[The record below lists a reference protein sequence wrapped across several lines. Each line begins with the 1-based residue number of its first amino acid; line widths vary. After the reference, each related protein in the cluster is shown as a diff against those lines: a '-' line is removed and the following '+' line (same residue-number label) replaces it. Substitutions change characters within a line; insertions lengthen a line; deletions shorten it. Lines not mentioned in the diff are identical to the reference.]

1 MHNFPYTNIRHLSVH
16 RVGNR
21 TADEGVY
28 CTKAGVEISTGLHDL
43 LLNYFLTPFKSTEY
57 FHLYHEESLFS
68 NEVYAAV
75 QRIFEQPN
83 RLHAQSVLLAK
94 YLYEQSTH
102 PKIKSGELYVA
113 YLADCVVDGEA
124 VDAIGLF
131 KSENKE
137 PFLKV
142 EQDDENFVMES
153 ELGINLQKLDK
164 GCIIFNTERDKGYMV
179 AVVDNSS
186 RGAEASFWI
195 DDFLHL
201 CQRKDEYYN
210 TRNVLTL
217 CKNFVNNEL
226 PQQFEVSK
234 ADQADFLNRSVKF
247 FKENDNFDM
256 DEFAN
261 EVIAQPDVI
270 RSFNKYK
277 MEYEKDF
284 DIDIVDNFAISDNA
298 VKKEAR
304 VFKSV
309 IKLDKN
315 FHIYVHGNREL
326 IERGTDEKGKF
337 YKVYYKE
344 EN

>member
-1 MHNFPYTNIRHLSVH
+1 MHNFPYTAIRQLSVH
-16 RVGNR
+16 RVGNK
-21 TADEGVY
+21 TAEEGVY
-28 CTKAGVEISTGLHDL
+28 CTQSGIEVSTALHDL
-43 LLNYFLTPFKSTEY
+43 LLGYFLTPFKSSEY
-57 FHLYHEESLFS
+57 FHLYHEESILS
-68 NEVYAAV
+68 NEVYAAA

-94 YLYEQSTH
+94 YLYDQSTH

-113 YLADCVVDGEA
+113 YLSDCVVDGEA

-142 EQDDENFVMES
+142 ETQDENFVMES
-153 ELGINLQKLDK
+153 ELGINLHKLDK
-164 GCIIFNTERDKGYMV
+164 GCIIFNTERDKGYMA
-179 AVVDNSS
+179 AVVDNTG
-186 RGAEASFWI
+186 RGMEASFWI

-201 CQRKDEYYN
+201 RQRKDEYYN
-210 TRNVLTL
+210 TQNVLTL
-217 CKNFVNNEL
+217 CKNFVSNEL
-226 PQQFEVSK
+226 PQQFDVSK

-247 FKENDNFDM
+247 FKEKDNFDM

-277 MEYEKDF
+277 TEYEKDF
-284 DIDIVDNFAISDNA
+284 DIDIADNFLISDNA
-298 VKKEAR
+298 VKKQAR

-326 IERGTDEKGKF
+326 IEQGIDEKGKF

>member
-16 RVGNR
+16 RVGNK

-28 CTKAGVEISTGLHDL
+28 CTKAGIEISTGLHDL
-43 LLNYFLTPFKSTEY
+43 LLGYFLTSFKSTEY
-57 FHLYHEESLFS
+57 FHLYHEESLLS
-68 NEVYAAV
+68 NEIYATA
-75 QRIFEQPN
+75 QRIFERPN
-83 RLHAQSVLLAK
+83 SLHAQSVLLAK

-113 YLADCVVDGEA
+113 YLADCLVDGEA
-124 VDAIGLF
+124 VDAVGLF

-142 EQDDENFVMES
+142 EQDNENFVMES
-153 ELGINLQKLDK
+153 ELGINLHKLDK

-179 AVVDNSS
+179 TVVDNTS

-210 TRNVLTL
+210 TQNVLTL

-226 PQQFEVSK
+226 PQQFDVSK
-234 ADQADFLNRSVKF
+234 VDQADFLNRSVKF
-247 FKENDNFDM
+247 FRENDNFDM

-277 MEYEKDF
+277 VEYEKDF
-284 DIDIVDNFAISDNA
+284 DIDIADSFAISDNA
-298 VKKEAR
+298 VKKQAR

-326 IERGTDEKGKF
+326 IERGMDEKGKF

>member
-16 RVGNR
+16 SVGNK

-28 CTKAGVEISTGLHDL
+28 CTKAGIEVSAGLHDL
-43 LLNYFLTPFKSTEY
+43 LLGYFLTPFKSTEY
-57 FHLYHEESLFS
+57 FHLYHEESLLS
-68 NEVYAAV
+68 NEVYAAA
-75 QRIFEQPN
+75 QRMFERPN
-83 RLHAQSVLLAK
+83 SLHAQSVLLAK
-94 YLYEQSTH
+94 YLYEQSSH

-142 EQDDENFVMES
+142 EPQDENLLMES
-153 ELGINLQKLDK
+153 ELGINLHKLDK

-179 AVVDNSS
+179 TVVDNTS

-201 CQRKDEYYN
+201 RQRKDEYYN
-210 TRNVLTL
+210 TQNVLTL
-217 CKNFVNNEL
+217 CKNFVSNEL

-261 EVIAQPDVI
+261 EVIAQPELI

-277 MEYEKDF
+277 TEYTKDF
-284 DIDIVDNFAISDNA
+284 DIDIADNFAISNDA
-298 VKKEAR
+298 VKRQAR

>member
-16 RVGNR
+16 SVGNK

-28 CTKAGVEISTGLHDL
+28 CTKAGIEVSAGLHDL
-43 LLNYFLTPFKSTEY
+43 LLGYFLTPFKSTEY
-57 FHLYHEESLFS
+57 FHLYHEESLLS
-68 NEVYAAV
+68 NEVYAAA
-75 QRIFEQPN
+75 QRMFERPN
-83 RLHAQSVLLAK
+83 SLHAQSVLLAK
-94 YLYEQSTH
+94 YLYEQSSH

-142 EQDDENFVMES
+142 EPQDENLLMES
-153 ELGINLQKLDK
+153 ELGINLHKLDK

-179 AVVDNSS
+179 TVVDNTS

-201 CQRKDEYYN
+201 RQRKDEYYN
-210 TRNVLTL
+210 TQNVLTL
-217 CKNFVNNEL
+217 CKNFVSNEL

-261 EVIAQPDVI
+261 EVIAQPELI
-270 RSFNKYK
+270 QSFNKYK
-277 MEYEKDF
+277 TEYTKDF
-284 DIDIVDNFAISDNA
+284 DIDIADNFAISNDA
-298 VKKEAR
+298 VKRQAR
-304 VFKSV
+304 GFKSV

>member
-16 RVGNR
+16 RVGNK
-21 TADEGVY
+21 AAEEGVY
-28 CTKAGVEISTGLHDL
+28 CTKAGIEVSASLHDL
-43 LLNYFLTPFKSTEY
+43 LLGYFLSPFKSTEY
-57 FHLYHEESLFS
+57 FHLYHEESLLS

-75 QRIFEQPN
+75 QRVFEQPN
-83 RLHAQSVLLAK
+83 KLHAQSVLLAK

-102 PKIKSGELYVA
+102 PKIKSGELYVV

-137 PFLKV
+137 AFLKV
-142 EQDDENFVMES
+142 EPQDESFVMES
-153 ELGINLQKLDK
+153 ELGINLHKLDK
-164 GCIIFNTERDKGYMV
+164 GCIIFNTEREKGYLV
-179 AVVDNSS
+179 AVIDNTG
-186 RGAEASFWI
+186 RGTEASFWI

-201 CQRKDEYYN
+201 RQRKDEYYN
-210 TRNVLTL
+210 TQNVLTL
-217 CKNFVNNEL
+217 CKNFVQNEL
-226 PQQFEVSK
+226 PQQFDVSR
-234 ADQADFLNRSVKF
+234 ADQADFLNRSVNF
-247 FKENDNFDM
+247 FKEKENFDM
-256 DEFAN
+256 DEFTN
-261 EVIAQPDVI
+261 EVIAQPEVI
-270 RSFNKYK
+270 KSFNQYK
-277 MEYEKDF
+277 VEYQKDF
-284 DIDIVDNFAISDNA
+284 DIDISDNFAISDNA
-298 VKKEAR
+298 VKKQAR

-326 IERGTDEKGKF
+326 IEQGIDEKGKF